1 MPQRLLS
8 DRHCTSCLGRV
19 QSLLMRKLASRL
31 ISFSVKPS
39 LSSPYRTKFPSRRV
53 ISIQNLLG
61 SRSFSTN
68 PNITTASF
76 LQQATMK
83 NLETYSN
90 KDQIKVIERYFDL
103 PLDYKQPSG
112 EKIRVFAR
120 NLIPKKKAKT
130 EKEEQD
136 LPYLVYL
143 QGGPGFEV
151 GLMGS
156 SGFAGEIHEQG
167 YQTLWL
173 DPRGTG
179 LSTPVSADTLPSR
192 LKSDQDIADYLK
204 YFRADSI
211 VKDCEAIRQI
221 LLGDKPNEED
231 RKWTIM
237 GQSFGGF
244 CAITYLSFHS
254 EGLKEVFITG
264 GLAPLVDDPDPNYEW
279 TVRKVTHRNK
289 IYYEKYPEDVRR
301 VRDIARYLEGNAVV
315 LPNGG
320 NLTVRRFQQLG
331 IDFGMSGGIDRV
343 HQTVLRAANDLE
355 LFGKF
360 SYKTLQNIEHSQS
373 FDGNPI
379 YAILHE
385 PIYCQGKAPR
395 WSAQRVVDKNPQFSW
410 AHVKKLSADEPI
422 YFTGEMIF
430 PTMFD
435 DYANLRPLKGAAELL
450 AQDSSWGPLYDLQ
463 QLAANKVKV
472 SAATY
477 FEDMYVPFEL
487 SQETAVKIQ
496 NTEQY
501 ITNQLFHSGIRED
514 PKDVMKRLFQLS
526 RREYS

>member
-1 MPQRLLS
+1 
-8 DRHCTSCLGRV
+8 
-19 QSLLMRKLASRL
+19 
-31 ISFSVKPS
+31 
-39 LSSPYRTKFPSRRV
+39 
-53 ISIQNLLG
+53 
-61 SRSFSTN
+61 
-68 PNITTASF
+68 
-76 LQQATMK
+76 MK

-120 NLIPKKKAKT
+120 NLIPKNKAKT

-435 DYANLRPLKGAAELL
+435 DYAYLRPLKGAAELL

-526 RREYS
+526 RREYA